1 MARESVIHEAPVQ
14 GPATHVIAIGVG
26 AYDHLEGGAG
36 VTSRYSE
43 GMGQLTSAA
52 VSVRAFADWVIG
64 EFHNPDKPLASVRL
78 VASGLPRD
86 SYRHPLRNHQIRIPA
101 ATMAE
106 VRKAIVEWKAEGD
119 KSIDNLL
126 VFYFV
131 GHGLAKGA
139 LQSLLL
145 REVGADDEAPMGD
158 GAIDF
163 TQLRVGM
170 QRCEARQQLYFIDAC
185 RSISDKLLGNGY
197 AGQPIIQPGLSGYRG
212 DLACEAPVYFAT
224 LLGDEAYARPNKVSV
239 YTDALLRSFRGA
251 ASDDAEGDW
260 RVRTTNLTTA
270 LDFFMRRAREA
281 GLEILQKPSSTDTSA
296 FFFHYLRKPPEI
308 PVVLRCDPE
317 AAHAHVV
324 FEYPV
329 SGVVQRRSGGPLEVD
344 LETGQYHFAYSFPT
358 APAGIGYRSAS
369 LSRYLHP
376 PYFSPPPLK
385 VTV

>member
-1 MARESVIHEAPVQ
+1 MARESVIHEVPVQ

-26 AYDHLEGGAG
+26 AYDHLEDGSGT
-36 VTSRYSE
+36 TSRYSE
-43 GMGQLTSAA
+43 GMGQLTSAP
-52 VSVRAFADWVIG
+52 VSVCAFVDWVIR
-64 EFHNPDKPLASVRL
+64 EFHNPHKPLASVRL
-78 VASGLPRD
+78 VASGLSND
-86 SYRHPLRNHQIRIPA
+86 SYRHPLTGDEVRVPK
-101 ATMAE
+101 ATKEE

-119 KSIDNLL
+119 KSEENLL
-126 VFYFV
+126 IFYYV

-145 REVGADDEAPMGD
+145 SKFGADDDWPLD
-158 GAIDF
+158 DAIDF

-185 RSISDKLLGNGY
+185 RAISDKLLGHGY
-197 AGQPIIQPGLSGYRG
+197 AGQPIIQPGLNGYRG
-212 DLACEAPVYFAT
+212 DRACEAPVYFAT
-224 LLGDEAYARPNKVSV
+224 LLGEDAYARPKKPTVF
-239 YTDALLRSFRGA
+239 TDALLRSFRGA

-270 LDFFMRRAREA
+270 LDFFMRRARES

-308 PVVLRCDPE
+308 PVVLRCDPQ
-317 AAHAHVV
+317 AAHEHVV

-329 SGVVQRRSGGPLEVD
+329 SGVVQRKSGGPLEVE
-344 LETGQYHFAYSFPT
+344 LETGQYQFAYSFPT
-358 APAGIGYRSAS
+358 APPDAGYRGSTV
-369 LSRYLHP
+369 SRYLYP

-385 VTV
+385 VTG